1 MELLVPFIS
10 DNCGIFKKLLGG
22 FLFEFL
28 GQPTQNLRWSHH
40 QSTSQCR
47 RAFHEVLRTQIFF
60 KLRRRAMK
68 TNKWNLFYL
77 RMKAACR
84 FFSPTQSLILLEFIK
99 FSSII
104 VKYYDARFLL
114 YKKTD
119 IAFLFSLRQFFVEL
133 MFDFTCSHTY
143 RMLCIWYFH
152 LEYWLNSIHFI
163 WLYFA
168 NRIVLF
174 LVVV

>member
-1 MELLVPFIS
+1 MEFWCRSLVITMES
-10 DNCGIFKKLLGG
+10 STKTLGG
-22 FLFEFL
+22 FLCEFL
-28 GQPTQNLRWSHH
+28 GQPTQNQRWLH

-47 RAFHEVLRTQIFF
+47 RAFHEVLRTQIFI
-60 KLRRRAMK
+60 KLWKQTTK

-77 RMKAACR
+77 RMKDACR
-84 FFSPTQSLILLEFIK
+84 FFSQTQSLILLEFIK

-104 VKYYDARFLL
+104 VKYYGACFLL

-119 IAFLFSLRQFFVEL
+119 IAFLFSLRQFLVEL

-168 NRIVLF
+168 NRIV
-174 LVVV
+174 VV